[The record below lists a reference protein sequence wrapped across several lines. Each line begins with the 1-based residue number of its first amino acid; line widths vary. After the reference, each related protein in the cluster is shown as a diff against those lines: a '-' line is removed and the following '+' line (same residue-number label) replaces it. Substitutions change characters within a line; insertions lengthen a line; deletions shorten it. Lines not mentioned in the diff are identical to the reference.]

1 MLDQMRPQTQQG
13 RRRGAS
19 TVEFALLVVS
29 IAAVL
34 ALVVFAF
41 SSYVAR

>member
-1 MLDQMRPQTQQG
+1 MLDQMRPGTQG

-19 TVEFALLVVS
+19 TLEFALLVIS

-34 ALVVFAF
+34 ALVTFAF
-41 SSYVAR
+41 GSYVAR

>member
-1 MLDQMRPQTQQG
+1 MLDQMRPRTQG

-19 TVEFALLVVS
+19 SFEFTLLMVS

-41 SSYVAR
+41 GSYVAR